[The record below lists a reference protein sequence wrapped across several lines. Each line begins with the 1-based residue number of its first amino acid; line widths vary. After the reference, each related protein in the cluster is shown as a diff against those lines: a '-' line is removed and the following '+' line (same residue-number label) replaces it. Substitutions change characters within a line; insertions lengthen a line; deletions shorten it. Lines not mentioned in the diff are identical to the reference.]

1 MWSGY
6 ESDNLGDALADLNDA
21 FGSLRGFGEKA
32 KEFATTAGTLA
43 IPVVGG
49 IATTVGTGLVID
61 KWVTNATVTKYK
73 WAIAGAV
80 GAAVGAGIAFA
91 KPDWATQ
98 GVLLAV
104 GSVGCALALWGS
116 PKLGTLLSTVAPA
129 PEAGLRAYRYANPF
143 NQGNLGAY
151 KLGSPKSQMGNLGRA
166 ASVSVGNMVM

>member
-21 FGSLRGFGEKA
+21 FGSLRGFGEIGKGA
-32 KEFATTAGTLA
+32 VKLA
-43 IPVVGG
+43 LPVVGG
-49 IATTVGTGLVID
+49 IGVAFGAAYAID
-61 KWVTNATVTKYK
+61 TWVTNATVTKYK
-73 WAIAGAV
+73 WAIAGAA
-80 GAAVGAGIAFA
+80 GAAVGTGIALA
-91 KPDWATQ
+91 KRDWAVQ

-104 GSVGCALALWGS
+104 GSIASALAVWGYA
-116 PKLGTLLSTVAPA
+116 KLGTATAAAA